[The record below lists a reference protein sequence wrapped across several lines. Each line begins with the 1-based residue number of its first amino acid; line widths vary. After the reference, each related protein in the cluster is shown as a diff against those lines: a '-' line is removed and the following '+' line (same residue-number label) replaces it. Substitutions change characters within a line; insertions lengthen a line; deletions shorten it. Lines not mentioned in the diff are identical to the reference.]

1 MVFTVYNKQFTY
13 SLVPWSVLL
22 ALFVEFVPPFCFLRL
37 RHGTEKRKVTSLTL
51 GLHFA
56 RFVIL
61 SHGDWRQ
68 RKSISKNI
76 RAGREDSS
84 RSKRVKGT
92 NGSKRKLYSQKKK
105 RSKILKHEIELSFF
119 FFTLKKRPTSRI
131 RKRL

>member
-22 ALFVEFVPPFCFLRL
+22 VLFVEFVPPFCFLRL
-37 RHGTEKRKVTSLTL
+37 RHSAEKRKATSLIL
-51 GLHFA
+51 GLYFA

-92 NGSKRKLYSQKKK
+92 NGSKRKLYSQKKSDQ
-105 RSKILKHEIELSFF
+105 RFRTILKHEIELSFF
-119 FFTLKKRPTSRI
+119 FFTFEKKAY
-131 RKRL
+131 